1 MELTKMGERVFAAEC
16 IQKRRVRKAKVEYFV
31 KWKGWS
37 IKYNT
42 WEPEENI
49 LDHRLIEQ
57 FKRES
62 TGGGKRGP
70 KPKKRIQEN
79 TEDTGENSD
88 EEDEE
93 EDDEDAEDTN
103 SSEDESSETSVEASK
118 PRKDI
123 THRSAS
129 PARSDRDRDKD
140 QDKGGGR
147 DKLGHPSTSKSL
159 GSHAPA
165 KRRPGR
171 PPKNP
176 SHPSYV
182 PPSKKLKIQPSHSK
196 LKTVKKTGP
205 KKRQLKVK
213 QTSSTSHQNTQQ
225 TKNSD
230 SSATN
235 TVAETH
241 SKNNDKEKENTS
253 KSDNSAGTV
262 KNSAKCDNNLLIKST
277 TTGAKTV
284 DNGVYDF
291 PSDDCD
297 SNKGSLSSNLPK
309 RSAPGKK
316 YWVPMEYFKPVVDS
330 VVITDV
336 DMSSSM
342 ITVRECS
349 FDKGFFL

>member
-16 IQKRRVRKAKVEYFV
+16 IQKRRVRKGKVEYFV

-62 TGGGKRGP
+62 SGGGKRGP
-70 KPKKRIQEN
+70 KPKKTKVQEN
-79 TEDTGENSD
+79 TEDTGEGSD
-88 EEDEE
+88 DDED
-93 EDDEDAEDTN
+93 EDDEEGEESN
-103 SSEDESSETSVEASK
+103 SSEDESSEESAEVTK
-118 PRKDI
+118 QRKD
-123 THRSAS
+123 THRSSAS
-129 PARSDRDRDKD
+129 PARSDKERDKD

-147 DKLGHPSTSKSL
+147 ERSSHSSRST
-159 GSHAPA
+159 PM
-165 KRRPGR
+165 KRGPGR

-182 PPSKKLKIQPSHSK
+182 PPSKKMKLQTSHSK
-196 LKTVKKTGP
+196 LKAAKKPGP

-213 QTSSTSHQNTQQ
+213 PSSTSQQSNQQ
-225 TKNSD
+225 TQNSSNTTHTSVD
-230 SSATN
+230 SSN
-235 TVAETH
+235 KTV
-241 SKNNDKEKENTS
+241 EKENIS
-253 KSDNSAGTV
+253 KSENTCSNLKANS
-262 KNSAKCDNNLLIKST
+262 KFENNTSSKPSS
-277 TTGAKTV
+277 GAKTV

-297 SNKGSLSSNLPK
+297 SNKGSLSNNLPK
-309 RSAPGKK
+309 RGLTGKK
-316 YWVPMEYFKPVVDS
+316 YWIPPSFFKAAVDS

-336 DMSSSM
+336 DSSDTM

-349 FDKGFFL
+349 FPKGFFN